1 MSVARPAGAPAEL
14 QAEILRLREEIVVA
28 RRAAAITA
36 RLVVEQYVK
45 NDQILQRIQEKAASE
60 RELRRQLAEKLVE
73 VEHQRERLATAREQ
87 AEAATRTKS
96 EFLANMSHEI
106 RTPMNGILGMTDLA
120 LETELSREQR
130 EMLETVKLSANT
142 LLALLDDILDFSR
155 IEAGKLVLDRIRF
168 GLRDSVADTLRAVV
182 TRAHDKRIE
191 LTYEVD
197 SAVPDGLLGDANRL
211 RQVLVNLVGNA
222 IKFTSAGEVALRVGL
237 ETDVAP
243 TDGEVLLHFRVQD
256 TGIGI
261 PDDKL
266 TLIFDAFTQADG
278 STTRVYGGTGLGL
291 SISRQ
296 LVNLMGGR
304 IWVESKIGSGST
316 FHFTA
321 RFGRS
326 DDDSRALSHADL
338 EGLPV
343 LVVDDN
349 DTNRRILNE
358 MLISWSMVPTLCD
371 GGRAALIELLRATS
385 AGTPYR
391 LALVDAMMPEMDGF
405 MLAAEVQ
412 KRSQLAGCRIVM
424 LSSMGL
430 VGAAVRW
437 DQLGISNYISKPI
450 KQSELFDA
458 IVSALAGKPGAASP
472 QPTGPTTAAP
482 VAAFRRDCRIL
493 VAEDNPVNR
502 AVVRKMLEKR
512 GYTLLMASNGAEAL
526 SALDKHPVDLVLMDV
541 QMPEMGGLEATARI
555 REREKG
561 SDRHLPIVAM
571 TAHAMKGD
579 RERCLEAGM
588 DAYVSKP
595 VKVPELLAV
604 LESYFPTAAAT
615 LAEAAGSPP
624 VSLPAAAFDRATL
637 LEQAGGD
644 VELAREIAD
653 LFLESS
659 GKLLADVRDACGSAD
674 ARALSRAAHA
684 LKGSAAVF
692 GAAAFV
698 DVARELEARAE
709 TGDLGGI
716 DDLCGKLDREAESLR
731 AALSAFRAQEGA
743 GRP

>member
-1 MSVARPAGAPAEL
+1 MSVEREVVTTASLLEHNVLLRR
-14 QAEILRLREEIVVA
+14 EIAVA
-28 RRAAAITA
+28 REAARITA
-36 RLVVEQYVK
+36 HQVVDQLVRNEE
-45 NDQILQRIQEKAASE
+45 ILQRIQEKAASE
-60 RELRRQLAEKLVE
+60 RELRRQLAERLVE
-73 VEHQRERLATAREQ
+73 AEQQRERLAAAREE

-130 EMLETVKLSANT
+130 EMLETVKLSANA
-142 LLALLDDILDFSR
+142 LLTLLDDILDFSR
-155 IEAGKLVLDRIRF
+155 IEAGKLTLERTRL

-182 TRAHDKRIE
+182 ARAHDKRLE

-197 SAVPDGLLGDANRL
+197 SNVPDALVGDPGRL
-211 RQVLVNLVGNA
+211 RQILVNLVGNA
-222 IKFTSAGEVALRVGL
+222 IKFTASGEVALRVDADAVSV
-237 ETDVAP
+237 EEAV
-243 TDGEVLLHFRVQD
+243 LHFRVVD

-261 PDDKL
+261 PQEKL
-266 TLIFDAFTQADG
+266 AQIFEAFTQADG
-278 STTRVYGGTGLGL
+278 STTRMYGGTGLGL

-296 LVNLMGGR
+296 LVQLMGGR
-304 IWVESKIGSGST
+304 IWVESEVGRGST

-321 RFGRS
+321 RFGRCAE
-326 DDDSRALSHADL
+326 DVPLQLDADL
-338 EGLPV
+338 IHLPV

-349 DTNRRILNE
+349 ETNRRILRE
-358 MLISWSMVPTLCD
+358 MLSSWSMVPTLVDC
-371 GGRAALIELLRATS
+371 GRQALIELLRAAA

-405 MLAAEVQ
+405 MLTAEIH
-412 KRSQLAGCRIVM
+412 KRDQLKDCRIVM

-437 DQLGISNYISKPI
+437 DQLGIANYISKPI

-458 IVSALAGKPGAASP
+458 IVSSLANRPGAAAP
-472 QPTGPTTAAP
+472 AIATAAEP
-482 VAAFRRDCRIL
+482 VQAMQRDCRIL

-512 GYTLLMASNGAEAL
+512 GYTLLMAGNGVEAL
-526 SALDKHPVDLVLMDV
+526 AVIDKHPVDLVLMDV
-541 QMPEMGGLEATARI
+541 QMPEMGGLEATGCI
-555 REREKG
+555 RERERATG
-561 SDRHLPIVAM
+561 RHLPIVAM

-604 LESYFPTAAAT
+604 LDSFFPA
-615 LAEAAGSPP
+615 PP
-624 VSLPAAAFDRATL
+624 APAVEGAPAAPAPSAAEVFQRPML
-637 LEQAGGD
+637 MEQAGGD
-644 VELAREIAD
+644 AELAREIAD

-659 GKLLADVRDACGSAD
+659 RKLLEEVNDAVTRADPA
-674 ARALSRAAHA
+674 ALERAAHA

-692 GAAAFV
+692 GATAFV
-698 DVARELEARAE
+698 ETARELEGRGSA
-709 TGDLGGI
+709 GDLVGVDELRGRLEREGG
-716 DDLCGKLDREAESLR
+716 ALR
-731 AALSAFRAQEGA
+731 AGLAAFRAEGGGSRA
-743 GRP
+743 

>member
-1 MSVARPAGAPAEL
+1 MSVARTAGTAEDL
-14 QAEILRLREEIVVA
+14 REEILRLREEIVVA

-45 NDQILQRIQEKAASE
+45 NDEILQRIQEKAASE

-73 VEHQRERLATAREQ
+73 AEHQREKLATAREQ

-155 IEAGKLVLDRIRF
+155 IEAGRLSLDRLRF

-182 TRAHDKRIE
+182 TRAHDKRLE

-197 SAVPDGLLGDANRL
+197 AAVPDGLLGDANRL

-222 IKFTSAGEVALRVGL
+222 IKFTSAGEIALRVGTESSDD
-237 ETDVAP
+237 ET
-243 TDGEVLLHFRVQD
+243 VLLHFRVQD

-261 PDDKL
+261 PEDKL
-266 TLIFDAFTQADG
+266 ALIFDAFTQADG

-291 SISRQ
+291 SIARQ

-304 IWVESKIGSGST
+304 IWVESTMGRGST

-321 RFGRS
+321 RFGRCAE
-326 DDDSRALSHADL
+326 DSRTPVHADL

-349 DTNRRILNE
+349 ETNRRILGE
-358 MLISWSMVPTLCD
+358 MLASWGMVPTILD

-412 KRSQLAGCRIVM
+412 KRPQLGSCRIVM

-437 DQLGISNYISKPI
+437 DQLGIANYISKPI

-458 IVSALAGKPGAASP
+458 IVFALAGKDG
-472 QPTGPTTAAP
+472 AP
-482 VAAFRRDCRIL
+482 VSGAPASVAPPPGESVAALRRDCRIL

-512 GYTLLMASNGAEAL
+512 GYTLLMVTNGAEAL
-526 SALDKHPVDLVLMDV
+526 VALDKHPVDLVLMDV
-541 QMPEMGGLEATARI
+541 QMPEMGGMEAAERI
-555 REREKG
+555 RKRERG
-561 SDRHLPIVAM
+561 TDRHLPIVAM

-595 VKVPELLAV
+595 VKAPELLAV
-604 LESYFPTAAAT
+604 IESYFPTAPAAP
-615 LAEAAGSPP
+615 AAGAE
-624 VSLPAAAFDRATL
+624 PAPAPASCVFDRAML

-644 VELAREIAD
+644 VELAREIAE

-659 GKLLADVRDACGSAD
+659 ARLLADVHDALGRAD
-674 ARALSRAAHA
+674 AHALSRDAHA

-698 DVARELEARAE
+698 DAARELEIRSEA
-709 TGDLGGI
+709 GDLGGI
-716 DDLCGKLDREAESLR
+716 DDLRGRLEREGEALR
-731 AALSAFRAQEGA
+731 TALAAFRAEGGA
-743 GRP
+743 ERP